1 MLFETDLRLRPS
13 GASGLLVSPI
23 EAFARYQ
30 EKDAWVWEHQ
40 ALTRARY
47 CAGDKAVGAAFEQIR
62 EDILKRKRELPALK
76 SEILAM
82 REKMHAAH
90 PNRSGLFDVKHD
102 RGGMIDIEFAVQY
115 LVLGF
120 AAKFPDLTGNLGN
133 IALLKMS
140 AEHGLVPMD
149 LAEKARGAY
158 REYRRLQHAL
168 RLNGA
173 QYARVPAPQAEPHAA
188 AVRELWAAV
197 FTSRAA

>member
-13 GASGLLVSPI
+13 GASGLLVSSV
-23 EAFARYQ
+23 EAFERYQ

-47 CAGDKAVGAAFEQIR
+47 CAGDAAVGAAFEKIR
-62 EDILKRKRELPALK
+62 DDILKRQREPPSLR

-133 IALLKMS
+133 IALLRMS
-140 AEHGLVPMD
+140 ADHGLIP
-149 LAEKARGAY
+149 LEGAEKARSAY
-158 REYRRLQHAL
+158 REFRRIQHAL

-173 QYARVPAPQAEPHAA
+173 QFARVPRDRVMAETT
-188 AVRELWAAV
+188 AVLELWKTLFSV
-197 FTSRAA
+197 PG

>member
-1 MLFETDLRLRPS
+1 M
-13 GASGLLVSPI
+13 VSSV
-23 EAFARYQ
+23 EAFERYQ
-30 EKDAWVWEHQ
+30 ERDAWVWEHQ

-47 CAGDKAVGAAFEQIR
+47 CAGDKAVGAAFEKIR
-62 EDILKRKRELPALK
+62 EHILKRKRELRSLK
-76 SEILAM
+76 SEILGM

-90 PNRSGLFDVKHD
+90 PNKSGLFDVKHD

-140 AEHGLVPMD
+140 AEHSLVPMD
-149 LAEKARGAY
+149 LAEKARSAY

-173 QYARVPAPQAEPHAA
+173 QFARVPREQVSAEMGS
-188 AVRELWAAV
+188 VLELWKTV
-197 FTSRAA
+197 FSAPA

>member
-1 MLFETDLRLRPS
+1 L
-13 GASGLLVSPI
+13 
-23 EAFARYQ
+23 
-30 EKDAWVWEHQ
+30 KD
-40 ALTRARY
+40 
-47 CAGDKAVGAAFEQIR
+47 
-62 EDILKRKRELPALK
+62 
-76 SEILAM
+76 EILAM

-90 PNRSGLFDVKHD
+90 PNKSGLFDVKHD

-149 LAEKARGAY
+149 LAEKARSAY

-173 QYARVPAPQAEPHAA
+173 QYARVPRDQVSAEMRS
-188 AVRELWAAV
+188 VLELWKTVLSAPA
-197 FTSRAA
+197 